1 MFFFPTF
8 ADTIINNLFG
18 KMTERQQTID
28 KEDTSS
34 NEIITHPFSPNDIEL
49 TNPPMNLGDLIDR
62 ITYGWIDFDTE
73 YQREENLWSPGKQSR
88 LIESALLGLRL
99 PAFYFEE
106 VTKKQWKII
115 DGLQRCCAIR
125 NFCVNQTMSLTH
137 LEFLEFNNYKYDDL
151 PFELKRDIR
160 MLPVTVNLL
169 SKGVPDKVK
178 YILFRRLNTGGMNL
192 EPQEIRNAVFQ
203 GKAIDVVKRL
213 AGSEAFKKAAGSIT
227 TKRMENMDFVTRFMA
242 FYLLGYDNY
251 IPDLD
256 NFMNTCLENIK
267 SGTIT
272 DDTIERMT
280 SDFDQAMN
288 YAKLIFGDDAFRK
301 RECATANRKPINK
314 AYFEVIA
321 VSFAHLSKEDFTVLY
336 KNKDKFKKMLMNR
349 MKNDKTYSN
358 SFSNA
363 TGRRDNVKRRF
374 SVFESILKDCIH

>member
-1 MFFFPTF
+1 
-8 ADTIINNLFG
+8 
-18 KMTERQQTID
+18 MTERQQTID

-137 LEFLEFNNYKYDDL
+137 LEFLEFNDYKYDDL

-301 RECATANRKPINK
+301 RECTTANRKPINK

-336 KNKDKFKKMLMNR
+336 KNKDKFKEKLMNR